1 MKKIQKIYENVSLR
15 YIINSINNG
24 VTGISKL
31 NDVLIISDSKPGI
44 FIKNITID
52 ISNILSNQFLDIS
65 ILEKAQEIEIDFNTF
80 IVFTVNDE
88 EKLLMNCS
96 LLEYILM
103 NDMEN
108 NEEISFLDKE
118 IWNLLELNSD
128 ELTEINNEKI
138 NTELLNK

>member
-31 NDVLIISDSKPGI
+31 NNVLIISDNKPGI

-65 ILEKAQEIEIDFNTF
+65 ILEKAKEIEIDFNAF
-80 IVFTVNDE
+80 IVFTINDE

-103 NDMEN
+103 NDTEN

>member
-31 NDVLIISDSKPGI
+31 NDVLIISDNKPGI

-80 IVFTVNDE
+80 IVFTINDE

-103 NDMEN
+103 NDTEN

-118 IWNLLELNSD
+118 IWYLLELNSD